1 MYMSEKLFKNKDLTA
16 QEKIAIAYILK
27 GHYRQKY
34 LPLDRAAKDLYMS
47 ESAASRLF
55 KKLEE
60 KGLIKWPR
68 VEGHKY
74 KIIIVSQECFNKFDF
89 ITDINELKE
98 NRLTKDNY
106 INSLSDLEKGKQLL
120 IFKLDKKKGKV
131 TPSWYDDY
139 KKGVEKPADEISES
153 QKEQMEALIKTM
165 F

>member
-68 VEGHKY
+68 VENHKY
-74 KIIIVSQECFNKFDF
+74 KIIIITQECFNKFDF
-89 ITDINELKE
+89 ITDISEIKE

-106 INSLSDLEKGKQLL
+106 INTLSDIEQGKPII
-120 IFKLDKKKGKV
+120 IFKLNKRRKTV
-131 TPSWYDDY
+131 VPSWYKDY
-139 KKGVEKPADEISES
+139 KEHEDEKQSEEI
-153 QKEQMEALIKTM
+153 KELVKTI